1 MKNEKYVHKISE
13 LNSASGHELCSEIE
27 KSLGLNIQG
36 YQQRW
41 GRWSASIIT
50 SLLLL
55 LTGMSAYGA
64 STFPSNL
71 VVDVKSKGSIVWR
84 GLSASNIDAFR
95 SLSSQQTIDIG
106 GGIFFNCVSS
116 YGCNGWVTVDGYVG
130 IPIADNILIVL
141 EGEQNASAAPEGGA
155 SFAYEWKT
163 KYSLTPHSIPT
174 MVTSGGDAQRWWQP
188 TMTTS
193 IVTPPGT
200 SGPHIYQ
207 QPSSPPYVNT
217 NLADRYSYMMYLDV
231 RPSLYVG
238 KRAKAGTY
246 SLPNSLYAS
255 LSGVNGRYPYPSMA
269 LTYLLAGGSVTVR
282 DMSCTISAPPT
293 IDFGTIHGVDIKE
306 NSYIAQKTGNL
317 NINCNGDAQ
326 DITSVKVQVLGAT
339 EGYSYILPLYNDSKL
354 LAPGEVRGWINRPED
369 QTCSGFASA
378 TNGLYFGDSSKWYS
392 GGELKGGNNTIPYVF
407 NLCGSGKNQ
416 AKNLGHASA
425 TATVNV
431 SWD

>member
-1 MKNEKYVHKISE
+1 MKNEKYVHEKTKI
-13 LNSASGHELCSEIE
+13 NSASGHGLCSEAE
-27 KSLGLNIQG
+27 KGLGLNLLG

-41 GRWSASIIT
+41 SLWGISIIT

-55 LTGMSAYGA
+55 LTDMSAYGA

-71 VVDVKSKGSIVWR
+71 VVESKSRGSIVWWGESAGGSGAFR
-84 GLSASNIDAFR
+84 GLT
-95 SLSSQQTIDIG
+95 SQQTIDIG

-116 YGCNGWVTVDGYVG
+116 YGCNGWATVDGYVG

-141 EGEQNASAAPEGGA
+141 EGVQYVSSAPEGGA
-155 SFAYEWKT
+155 SFAYEWVINYKL
-163 KYSLTPHSIPT
+163 SHNSIPIMT
-174 MVTSGGDAQRWWQP
+174 TRGGDSQRNWKP

-200 SGPHIYQ
+200 SGPHIYLK
-207 QPSSPPYVNT
+207 PSSRPYANN
-217 NLADRYSYMMYLDV
+217 NLEHHYSYMTSLTIT
-231 RPSLYVG
+231 PSLYVG

-255 LSGVNGRYPYPSMA
+255 LYGTNGLYPYPAGA
-269 LTYLLAGGSVTVR
+269 LDYLLAGGSVTVM

-293 IDFGTIHGVDIKE
+293 IDFGTISGVDIKE

-326 DITSVKVQVLGAT
+326 DVASMKVQVLGAT
-339 EGYSYILPLYNDSKL
+339 EGYSYILPLYNDSKQ
-354 LAPGEVRGWINRPED
+354 LAPGEIRGWINRPAD
-369 QTCSGFASA
+369 QTCSGSASE
-378 TNGLYFGDSSKWYS
+378 TNGLDFGDGSKWYS
-392 GGELKGGNNTIPYVF
+392 GGELKAGNNTIPYVF

-416 AKNLGHASA
+416 ANNLGHAST

-431 SWD
+431 TWD